1 MLTTMF
7 ADAHDFFKCACLH
20 IYRAIIIII
29 IIIEQLATCRTT
41 LIEQSFNSQCDVM
54 YDLMAF
60 SHNTR
65 IHNVAIY
72 MI

>member
-41 LIEQSFNSQCDVM
+41 LIEQSFNSQCM
-54 YDLMAF
+54 
-60 SHNTR
+60 T
-65 IHNVAIY
+65 
-72 MI
+72 